1 MGATIL
7 VFQYMLNVR
16 KMVTMTDRPVEQLGA
31 ALAEAGLPS
40 LPSRIFAA
48 LLVDD
53 DGRMTSSELT
63 QVLGVSAASVSG
75 GVKYLAHL
83 QMLRRERERGS
94 RREVYVV
101 DDDAWHGL
109 MMRRDHLYA
118 PILRAL
124 QGVIDDCGPG
134 APAYVRLMLT
144 AEFLRFVDAEM
155 VAVAERWT
163 DHRKEFERGLTR

>member
-1 MGATIL
+1 MSAHE
-7 VFQYMLNVR
+7 VEHR
-16 KMVTMTDRPVEQLGA
+16 SVEQLGA

-40 LPSRIFAA
+40 LPSRVFAA

-53 DGRMTSSELT
+53 DGRMTSLELT
-63 QVLGVSAASVSG
+63 EVLGVSPASISG
-75 GVKYLAHL
+75 AVRYLGHL
-83 QMLRRERERGS
+83 QMLRREREHGS
-94 RREVYVV
+94 RRDVYVV

-124 QGVIDDCGPG
+124 QSAVDERGTDH
-134 APAYVRLMLT
+134 PAYRRLTLT

-155 VAVAERWT
+155 AGLADRWAA
-163 DHRKEFERGLTR
+163 HRAAFEQRG

>member
-1 MGATIL
+1 
-7 VFQYMLNVR
+7 
-16 KMVTMTDRPVEQLGA
+16 MTDRSVEPLGA
-31 ALAEAGLPS
+31 ALAEAGMPS
-40 LPSRIFAA
+40 LPSRVFAA

-63 QVLGVSAASVSG
+63 EVLGVSPAAISG
-75 GVKYLAHL
+75 AVKYLGHL

-109 MMRRDHLYA
+109 MLRRDHLYA

-124 QGVIDDCGPG
+124 QAAVDEHGPDS
-134 APAYVRLMLT
+134 PAYRRLMLT
-144 AEFLRFVDAEM
+144 GEFLRFVDDEM
-155 VAVAERWT
+155 AAMTDRWAA
-163 DHRKEFERGLTR
+163 HRAAFEQQL

>member
-1 MGATIL
+1 
-7 VFQYMLNVR
+7 
-16 KMVTMTDRPVEQLGA
+16 MTDRSVEQLGA

-40 LPSRIFAA
+40 LPSRVFAA

-53 DGRMTSSELT
+53 DGRMTSAELT
-63 QVLGVSAASVSG
+63 DVLGVSPASVSG
-75 GVKYLAHL
+75 AVKYLTHL

-109 MMRRDHLYA
+109 MLRRDHLYA

-124 QGVIDDCGPG
+124 QNAVDERGPD
-134 APAYVRLMLT
+134 APAYRRLMLT

-155 VAVAERWT
+155 EAMTDRWAA
-163 DHRKEFERGLTR
+163 HRTAFERRL

>member
-1 MGATIL
+1 
-7 VFQYMLNVR
+7 
-16 KMVTMTDRPVEQLGA
+16 MTDRTVEQLGA

-53 DGRMTSSELT
+53 DGRMTSAELT
-63 QVLGVSAASVSG
+63 EVLGVSAASVSG
-75 GVKYLAHL
+75 GVKYLTHL
-83 QMLRRERERGS
+83 QMVRRERERGS

-124 QGVIDDCGPG
+124 QGAIDERDRD
-134 APAYVRLMLT
+134 APAYRRLTLT

-155 VAVAERWT
+155 AGLTERWA
-163 DHRKEFERGLTR
+163 DRRRELEGRW

>member
-1 MGATIL
+1 MPGTL
-7 VFQYMLNVR
+7 LSFQYLLKVR
-16 KMVTMTDRPVEQLGA
+16 KMMIMTTGSVEQLGA
-31 ALAEAGLPS
+31 ALTEAGLPS

-63 QVLGVSAASVSG
+63 EVLGVSPASVSG

-124 QGVIDDCGPG
+124 QGAIDDRGPE
-134 APAYVRLMLT
+134 ASSYRRLMLT

-155 VAVAERWT
+155 VALAERWT
-163 DHRKEFERGLTR
+163 DHRREFERGL